1 MEETGFWELRNNCLL
16 PLLPSGWVVFV
27 KCFTEWTATRFLDL
41 TLYKVFYPS
50 SIYKATLKFFGIW
63 SLTMTLTP
71 DTQEGQLPQVETVKR
86 KLCSLWTDVKCGGGW
101 LWVANIQVQTKFLS
115 TGSVCLLFS
124 YCLASSSSEKDL
136 KIQRMEFL
144 SLPWSCSLNL

>member
-63 SLTMTLTP
+63 SLTMTLIP
-71 DTQEGQLPQVETVKR
+71 DTQEGQPPQVETVKR
-86 KLCSLWTDVKCGGGW
+86 KLCSLWTDVKCSGGW
-101 LWVANIQVQTKFLS
+101 LWVANIQVQTKLLS
-115 TGSVCLLFS
+115 TGSVYLFFS
-124 YCLASSSSEKDL
+124 YCLSSFSSEKDL
-136 KIQRMEFL
+136 TIQRMELL
-144 SLPWSCSLNL
+144 SLPWSCYLNL